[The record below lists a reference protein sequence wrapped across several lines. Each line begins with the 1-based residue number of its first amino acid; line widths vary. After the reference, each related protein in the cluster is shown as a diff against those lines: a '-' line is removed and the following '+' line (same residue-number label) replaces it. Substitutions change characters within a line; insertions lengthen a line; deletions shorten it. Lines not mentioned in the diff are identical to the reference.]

1 MSRSLIVL
9 FVGLIALASA
19 DGAPR
24 LKTPDP
30 TLPMGKWRVEFANG
44 VVERCELGPDGAASV
59 VEPLRS
65 SPGKWTVRDKTVVI
79 ASDDN
84 RTERWTRVDGKW
96 VVEHWCPSSEFPNG
110 RAVPGVAVRLR

>member
-1 MSRSLIVL
+1 MSRSLAAFVL
-9 FVGLIALASA
+9 GVILLASA
-19 DGAPR
+19 NGAPR

-44 VVERCELGPDGAASV
+44 VIERCELGPDGVASV

-65 SPGKWTVRDKTVVI
+65 SPGKWTVRDKAVVI
-79 ASDDN
+79 ASNDD
-84 RTERWTRVDGKW
+84 RTERWTQVDGKW

-110 RAVPGVAVRLR
+110 QAVVGFAERVR

>member
-1 MSRSLIVL
+1 MARFLIIVVVVL
-9 FVGLIALASA
+9 VLGAANA
-19 DGAPR
+19 APR
-24 LKTPDP
+24 LRTPDP
-30 TLPMGKWRVEFANG
+30 TLPLGTWRVEFTNG
-44 VVERCELGPDGAASV
+44 VIEKCEIAPDGVTSV

-96 VVEHWCPSSEFPNG
+96 VVEHWCPSSEFPHG
-110 RAVPGVAVRLR
+110 HAVVGSASRIR